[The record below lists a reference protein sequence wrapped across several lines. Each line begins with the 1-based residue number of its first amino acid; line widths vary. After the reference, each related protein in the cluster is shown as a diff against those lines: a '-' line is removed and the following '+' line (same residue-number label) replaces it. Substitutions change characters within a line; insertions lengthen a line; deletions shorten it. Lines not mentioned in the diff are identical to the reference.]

1 MKTSEL
7 ICKKF
12 ELNNFICKVYN
23 VDENFIYY
31 SSENKSGTKFAN
43 ARLDISWANNILGQQ

>member
-7 ICKKF
+7 ISKKF

-31 SSENKSGTKFAN
+31 SSENKNGTKFAN
-43 ARLDISWANNILGQQ
+43 ARLDITLAHKIIAQQ

>member
-1 MKTSEL
+1 MNPSEL
-7 ICKKF
+7 ISKTF